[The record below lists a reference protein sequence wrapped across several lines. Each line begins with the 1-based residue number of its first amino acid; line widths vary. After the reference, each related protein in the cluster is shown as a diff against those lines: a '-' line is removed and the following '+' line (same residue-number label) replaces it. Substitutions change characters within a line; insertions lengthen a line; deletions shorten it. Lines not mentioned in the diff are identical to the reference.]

1 MSQTASA
8 VQWALLAIA
17 TIAAVELVLRL
28 DMAGTLRRLLK
39 VLRKVLRMMQSDA
52 ISDHW
57 KERAMLAY
65 SGQMFSASLRLLAML
80 LLAVSPFAI
89 LAAVGTWM
97 DMPLPALLMSGTG
110 VLVSLAIACA
120 YLPLRRRLNH
130 V

>member
-1 MSQTASA
+1 

-28 DMAGTLRRLLK
+28 GIGDTIRRLLT
-39 VLRKVLRMMQSDA
+39 VVRKVLRIMKSDT

-65 SGQMFSASLRLLAML
+65 SGQMLSASLMLLAML
-80 LLAVSPFAI
+80 LLAVAPFAI
-89 LAAVGTWM
+89 LAAVGTWI
-97 DMPLPALLMSGTG
+97 DMPMLALLVSGTG
-110 VLVSLAIACA
+110 VLVSIAIACA
-120 YLPLRRRLNH
+120 YLPLRRRLKH

>member
-1 MSQTASA
+1 M
-8 VQWALLAIA
+8 QWALLAIA

-28 DMAGTLRRLLK
+28 DVAGTIRRLLA
-39 VLRKVLRMMQSDA
+39 VVRKVLRIMKSDT

-65 SGQMFSASLRLLAML
+65 SGQMFSASLMLLAML
-80 LLAVSPFAI
+80 LLALAPFAV

-97 DMPLPALLMSGTG
+97 DIPFLALLTSAAG
-110 VLVSLAIACA
+110 VLVCVAIACA
-120 YLPLRRRLNH
+120 YLPLRRRLKH

>member
-1 MSQTASA
+1 

-17 TIAAVELVLRL
+17 TIAAVELVVRL
-28 DMAGTLRRLLK
+28 GIGGTIRRLLA
-39 VLRKVLRMMQSDA
+39 VVRKVLRIMKSDT

-65 SGQMFSASLRLLAML
+65 AGQMFSASLMLLAML
-80 LLAVSPFAI
+80 LLAVAPFAI
-89 LAAVGTWM
+89 LAALGAWIG
-97 DMPLPALLMSGTG
+97 MPFFALLLSGTG
-110 VLVSLAIACA
+110 VLFSIAIACA

>member
-1 MSQTASA
+1 M
-8 VQWALLAIA
+8 QWALLAIA

-28 DMAGTLRRLLK
+28 DVAGTIRRLLT
-39 VLRKVLRMMQSDA
+39 VVRKVLRIMKSDT

-65 SGQMFSASLRLLAML
+65 SGQMFSASLMLLAML
-80 LLAVSPFAI
+80 LLALAPFAV

-97 DMPLPALLMSGTG
+97 DIPFLALLTSAAG
-110 VLVSLAIACA
+110 VLVCVAIACA
-120 YLPLRRRLNH
+120 YLPLRRRLKH

>member
-1 MSQTASA
+1 MP
-8 VQWALLAIA
+8 WALLAIA

-28 DMAGTLRRLLK
+28 DVGGTIRRLLA
-39 VLRKVLRMMQSDA
+39 VVRKVLRLMKSDT

-57 KERAMLAY
+57 KERALLAY

-80 LLAVSPFAI
+80 LLAVSPFVV

-97 DMPLPALLMSGTG
+97 DMPLLALLVSGTG
-110 VLVSLAIACA
+110 ILVTIAIACA
-120 YLPLRRRLNH
+120 YLPLRRRLEH

>member
-1 MSQTASA
+1 M
-8 VQWALLAIA
+8 QWALLAVA

-28 DMAGTLRRLLK
+28 DIADTIRRLLA
-39 VLRKVLRMMQSDA
+39 VVRKVLRIMQSDA

-65 SGQMFSASLRLLAML
+65 SGQMFSASLMLLAML

-89 LAAVGTWM
+89 LAAVGIWI
-97 DMPLPALLMSGTG
+97 DMPLLALLMSGTG
-110 VLVSLAIACA
+110 VLVCAAIACA
-120 YLPLRRRLNH
+120 YLPLRRRLKH

>member
-17 TIAAVELVLRL
+17 TIAAVELVLRV
-28 DMAGTLRRLLK
+28 DIAGTIRRLLT
-39 VLRKVLRMMQSDA
+39 VVRKVLRVMKSDA

-65 SGQMFSASLRLLAML
+65 SGRMFSASLLLLAML

-89 LAAVGTWM
+89 LAAVGIWI
-97 DMPLPALLMSGTG
+97 DIPFAALLMSGTG
-110 VLVSLAIACA
+110 VLVSIAIACA
-120 YLPLRRRLNH
+120 YLPLRRRLKH

>member
-1 MSQTASA
+1 

-17 TIAAVELVLRL
+17 TIAAVELVVRL
-28 DMAGTLRRLLK
+28 GIGSTIRRLLA
-39 VLRKVLRMMQSDA
+39 VVRKVLRIMKSDT

-65 SGQMFSASLRLLAML
+65 AGQMFSASLMLLAML
-80 LLAVSPFAI
+80 LLAVAPFAI
-89 LAAVGTWM
+89 LAALGAWIG
-97 DMPLPALLMSGTG
+97 MPFFALLLSGTG
-110 VLVSLAIACA
+110 VLVCIAIACA